1 MKKDSKIP
9 TIIGLILLTIGL
21 VAGVFL
27 INSRQVF
34 KLGANVEAIPK
45 NVRVTNVT
53 DTSFTVT
60 WTTDI
65 ASSGFVK
72 WGTSQSS
79 LSKVSLEESNI
90 KDAVHSATIVGAQTG
105 SNVYFKINSE
115 GEDYNNQGLAWQQKT
130 LSNNNGSNQNLIASG
145 SILKSDAATPA
156 TAIVYL
162 TVNGESFSAISSQGG
177 TYVIPISNYISNIID
192 STSIELSVQGGIN
205 GSSQAVIYPAN
216 INAIPTI
223 VLGRSYDFRTL
234 TKTDSSNLPE
244 SSLTIPESVAASSRF
259 EVNKSDTSK
268 QEVANVKIES
278 IDEGEIITTTN
289 PEFFGTGPTGSTV
302 EILVESELQ
311 SDTLNIGSNG
321 RWNWTPP
328 NNLEPGEHKL
338 TLRWRDASGILRTIT
353 RTFIVSA
360 AEGPAFE
367 ATPSASLTPNPTA
380 TAISTISA
388 SATASSS
395 STPVSATPSA
405 TLPPTPE
412 TGSLTATIG
421 LFIMGIG
428 ILLSSIFIWNK
439 QYAQG

>member
-34 KLGANVEAIPK
+34 KLGANVEATPK
-45 NVRVTNVT
+45 NVRVTNIT

-65 ASSGFVK
+65 ASSGFIK

-79 LSKVSLEESNI
+79 LSKVSLEESST
-90 KDAVHSATIVGAQTG
+90 KDLVHSATIIGAQAG
-105 SNVYFKINSE
+105 SNVYFKINSD
-115 GEDYNNQGLAWQQKT
+115 GQDYDNQGIAWQQNT
-130 LSNNNGSNQNLIASG
+130 LTVKAVSNQNLIASG
-145 SILKSDAATPA
+145 SILKSDASTPA

-162 TVNGESFSAISSQGG
+162 TVNGETLSALSSQGG
-177 TYVIPISNYISNIID
+177 TYVIPLSNYVSNVID
-192 STSIELSVQGGIN
+192 TTPIELSVQGGLN
-205 GSSQAVIYPAN
+205 GSSQAVIYPTN

-234 TKTDSSNLPE
+234 TTTNSDNLPE

-259 EVNKSDTSK
+259 EVNKSDAIK
-268 QEVANVKIES
+268 QESANVKIES
-278 IDEGEIITTTN
+278 IEEGEIITTTN

-380 TAISTISA
+380 VSTLSA
-388 SATASSS
+388 SPTASSS
-395 STPVSATPSA
+395 STPAAVKSPTA
-405 TLPPTPE
+405 TLPPVPE
-412 TGSLTATIG
+412 TGSLTHTIG

-439 QYAQG
+439 QHA